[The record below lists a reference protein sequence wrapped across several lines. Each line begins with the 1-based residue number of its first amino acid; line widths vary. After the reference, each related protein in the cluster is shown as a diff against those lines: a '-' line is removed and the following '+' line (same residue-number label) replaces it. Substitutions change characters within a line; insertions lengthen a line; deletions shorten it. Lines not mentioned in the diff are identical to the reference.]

1 VAGLLAIG
9 LGAGILVI
17 KPRGAPDDQN
27 LFPAPAAPGKD
38 QAYANAW
45 P

>member
-1 VAGLLAIG
+1 VAESLAIG

-17 KPRGAPDDQN
+17 KPR
-27 LFPAPAAPGKD
+27 AAG
-38 QAYANAW
+38 W